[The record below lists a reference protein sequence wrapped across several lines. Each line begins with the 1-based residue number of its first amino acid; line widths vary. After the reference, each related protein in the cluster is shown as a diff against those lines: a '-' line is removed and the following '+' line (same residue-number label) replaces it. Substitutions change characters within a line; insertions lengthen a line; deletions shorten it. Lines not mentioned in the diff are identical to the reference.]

1 MNLYFYY
8 QTLTKLFLNSATELI
23 EELIRRLR
31 VKEARVFRTY
41 KITPFLTL
49 LMTPRLRTLDLTLIF
64 ESAGND
70 ISDILHLAS
79 IRSLV
84 KEERVS
90 RLRYIIKQIFFLF
103 QNLETL
109 LLDITTRRYVGDFYF
124 IPKFR
129 KLRILDISF
138 CQAGDDCLNLIGKH
152 CLELRY

>member
-70 ISDILHLAS
+70 ISDVLHLAT

-84 KEERVS
+84 KEERVCKDKDT
-90 RLRYIIKQIFFLF
+90 LLNLYIFFYFRTWKLCF
-103 QNLETL
+103 LIL
-109 LLDITTRRYVGDFYF
+109 LHV
-124 IPKFR
+124 
-129 KLRILDISF
+129 
-138 CQAGDDCLNLIGKH
+138 AM
-152 CLELRY
+152 